1 MNMPFD
7 PGPDSSMRAERGAFD
22 FTVPKAQD
30 ESGVVGESVDS
41 RDRIVVLGR
50 RGAGKTVFLSRLY
63 EALWHKR
70 EGLLARAVDGIAH
83 QRFMECVARMETGQW
98 PEATLAQSW
107 SNLEIRYG
115 THEWVL
121 RVLDYPGEVF
131 RRAFVED
138 AQDEAARTLRAHV
151 DQAAAVLVL
160 VDPLSAVQGGVEAT
174 VDAEFGVSNAL
185 RRVQAASGDVEVP
198 VAIVLTKC
206 DVAIGHIREVGSPR
220 AFVDHYLPGLVRDGG
235 AFRVFAASAVRSRA
249 DALGQ
254 LRPATDKDA
263 LGIVE
268 PLQWCLKRLVK
279 DGASLE

>member
-1 MNMPFD
+1 MTMPFD
-7 PGPDSSMRAERGAFD
+7 PETDVRMRSESGVFD
-22 FTVPKAQD
+22 FTESKAKD
-30 ESGVVGESVDS
+30 DLEAAVGGDDS

-50 RGAGKTVFLSRLY
+50 RGAGKTVFLARLY
-63 EALWHKR
+63 EALWQKR
-70 EGLLARAVDGIAH
+70 DGLLARAVDGISH
-83 QRFMECVARMETGQW
+83 QRFMECVARMEAGQW

-138 AQDEAARTLRAHV
+138 AQDEAARILRAYV

-160 VDPLSAVQGGVEAT
+160 LDPIAAVQGGVEAT
-174 VDAEFGVSNAL
+174 VDAEFGVSSAL
-185 RRVQAASGDVEVP
+185 RRVQAAAGDVEVP

-206 DVAIGHIREVGSPR
+206 DVAIGHIREVGSAR

-254 LRPATDKDA
+254 LRPATDKNA
-263 LGIVE
+263 SGIVR